1 MKLAVTY
8 PDPERV
14 VRDYLAAV
22 MGDQATVG
30 IGVPG
35 DWTPS
40 AGPHL
45 QVATDGMFMAGH
57 PVYGEAT
64 VRIVAWAASPTEA
77 KRLAQLAQGHLLA
90 HPGDGTIARTRPLV
104 GLLPSRDF
112 QTNAETAS
120 VTVRVSLRSVP
131 IEP

>member
-1 MKLAVTY
+1 MKAPVTF
-8 PDPERV
+8 PDPERE
-14 VRDYLAAV
+14 VRDFLAPLLPGVTV
-22 MGDQATVG
+22 MV
-30 IGVPG
+30 GVPA
-35 DWTPS
+35 DWTPK

-45 QVATDGMFMAGH
+45 QVATDGMFMAGY

-64 VRIVAWAASPTEA
+64 VRLVAWAASPTEA

-90 HPGDGTIARTRPLV
+90 HPGGGTIARTRPLV